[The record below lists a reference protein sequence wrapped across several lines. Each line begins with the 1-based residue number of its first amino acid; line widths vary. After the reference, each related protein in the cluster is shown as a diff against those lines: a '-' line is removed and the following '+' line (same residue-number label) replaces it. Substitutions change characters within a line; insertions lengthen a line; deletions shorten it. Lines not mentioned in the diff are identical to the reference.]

1 MQFHKKD
8 FTTFELLQNLD
19 LSNGG
24 FWVVEQLE
32 HPIQYIVDANAVG
45 EKRSSLT
52 EENMNK
58 GICGSLEPKHET

>member
-1 MQFHKKD
+1 M
-8 FTTFELLQNLD
+8 D

-32 HPIQYIVDANAVG
+32 RPIQSIVDANSVG

-58 GICGSLEPKHET
+58 DKCGSLEPKHET